1 MNCLIR
7 KRTEAE
13 DQTDGQGGQDILAH
27 CIPVRQLGLPRQKA
41 TAASPGQEASTGGG
55 GVLRVSPPE
64 RELNFLMRNAR
75 GKIQGICDNL
85 LFIFHGVLFRSS

>member
-1 MNCLIR
+1 MR

-13 DQTDGQGGQDILAH
+13 DQRDGQGGQDILAH

-41 TAASPGQEASTGGG
+41 TAASPGQEASTGE
-55 GVLRVSPPE
+55 VLRVSPPE
-64 RELNFLMRNAR
+64 RELNFLVRKAR